1 MTKEDRDLRQGR
13 SREQH
18 DQNFKVLE
26 VVGSLGLI
34 AFAVYI
40 LLRPWL

>member
-1 MTKEDRDLRQGR
+1 MTKEDKELRQGR

-26 VVGSLGLI
+26 VIGSLGLI